1 MALKKTI
8 MHISNGGELYS
19 LLKNQNHFVSNYEL
33 DSMVDM
39 LKQLQSVNFDYIK
52 YEFDEFDLNN
62 KVKQLIQ
69 YLK

>member
-1 MALKKTI
+1 MAFKKTI

-33 DSMVDM
+33 DTMVDM

-52 YEFDEFDLNN
+52 YEFNEFDLNN
-62 KVKQLIQ
+62 KVQQLIQ